1 MKRQNLNLG
10 SFSVAVSLLFGMGF
24 WVVMFSIYGF
34 LQPASYP
41 GRFALRFI
49 FFTSFFMCFL
59 GVVIALVGLMSK
71 KYEKS
76 HTGKGFILNS
86 FFLAIMSFLLAVFA
100 LSRKPWDRV
109 ATASGFDDVTKV
121 EFSMHNFN
129 EAPTKFNVVD
139 PAKIKELTNWIRIVP
154 IAPTKHQPFSKA
166 VFVKDNEK
174 IVLLFT
180 SLCFDIQYPG
190 EANKHCKMPPK
201 LYELIKLHETGGR

>member
-1 MKRQNLNLG
+1 MKRKNVDLG

-49 FFTSFFMCFL
+49 FFTSFFMCVL
-59 GVVIALVGLMSK
+59 GVVTALIGMINK
-71 KYEKS
+71 KLEKS
-76 HTGKGFILNS
+76 NTGKGLILNM
-86 FFLAIMSFLLAVFA
+86 FFLVIMSFLLAVFA

-109 ATASGFDDVTKV
+109 APASGFDNVSKV
-121 EFSMHNFN
+121 EFAMHNFN
-129 EAPTKFNVVD
+129 GAPTTFNIVD
-139 PAKIKELTNWIRIVP
+139 PVKIKELTNWIRIVP

-180 SLCFDIQYPG
+180 SLCFDIQYPD
-190 EANKHCKMPPK
+190 EASKHCKMPPK
-201 LYELIKLHETGGR
+201 LYELIKQYEKGGR